1 MVSSPYYDNP
11 YWEFHLPVNPPG
23 FRTDEDVVLDYVDIA
38 NWLDDD
44 GVYRFYPRLP
54 RVRNVVQLVGRTRE
68 ALDGEADE
76 LDIEC
81 CNDFP
86 LCFCEHFS

>member
-23 FRTDEDVVLDYVDIA
+23 AFRTDEDVVLDHVEIN

-44 GVYRFYPRLP
+44 GEYRFRPRLKDT
-54 RVRNVVQLVGRTRE
+54 VQQTKTRRRRMRAVE
-68 ALDGEADE
+68 DE
-76 LDIEC
+76 D
-81 CNDFP
+81 DD
-86 LCFCEHFS
+86 